1 MAVGPRAADGLR
13 GWAEGLRL
21 ALRYTSAAPTA
32 QFPLHSSALRRKLGG
47 LGFGAGLAARSRICN
62 VTTAARIADGSA
74 ESRETIVREGGTA
87 AAAAAANARECASD
101 RQRELVAMPL
111 LLLLDELLKDPDDL
125 RGRRTRHCHACAGL
139 FGTRMKPSGYR
150 GDRGTQAVFQG
161 THGAL
166 RSVTESSTHST

>member
-1 MAVGPRAADGLR
+1 M
-13 GWAEGLRL
+13 RL

-32 QFPLHSSALRRKLGG
+32 RFPLHSSTLRRKLGG
-47 LGFGAGLAARSRICN
+47 LGLGAGLAARSRICN

-87 AAAAAANARECASD
+87 AAAAAANARESASD

-125 RGRRTRHCHACAGL
+125 CGRRTRHCHACAGL

-150 GDRGTQAVFQG
+150 GDRGTQTVFQG